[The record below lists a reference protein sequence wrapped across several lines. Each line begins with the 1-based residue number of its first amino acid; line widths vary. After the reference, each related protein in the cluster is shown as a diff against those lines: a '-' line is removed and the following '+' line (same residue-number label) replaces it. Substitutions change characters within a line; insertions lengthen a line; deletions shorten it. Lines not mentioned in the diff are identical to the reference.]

1 MISWY
6 RQQRLRKKL
15 GKYDPYAIV
24 LYTKICRKIENAS
37 LVGHLPHGISKFLK
51 FYSEQGGTLTVAVRQ
66 GRLVVDLPQRGTYT
80 TFSDNEKVKP
90 K

>member
-6 RQQRLRKKL
+6 RHQILRKKL

-37 LVGHLPHGISKFLK
+37 LVGHLPHDISKFVK
-51 FYSEQGGTLTVAVRQ
+51 FYSEQGGTLTGAVRQ
-66 GRLVVDLPQRGTYT
+66 GRLVGDLPQRCTYT
-80 TFSDNEKVKP
+80 TFSDKEKVKP

>member
-37 LVGHLPHGISKFLK
+37 LVGHLPHGISKFFK
-51 FYSEQGGTLTVAVRQ
+51 FYSEQGGTLTAAAGSRS
-66 GRLVVDLPQRGTYT
+66 T
-80 TFSDNEKVKP
+80 TKGHLYHFQWQWKS
-90 K
+90 